1 MNATETTGKAR
12 TETRT
17 YKGVTTTSTEVRR
30 TRFYGTLDGH
40 WNVGHDR
47 RNDIGPCIVEVV
59 VWRHEESTG
68 RGPLDDSFSVEID
81 GTHQWGGF
89 ARHMTAGDRPAGLER
104 LSAVEP
110 ECPNCLGT
118 GCGDCGHYLGC
129 RCGERE
135 NCPPRMPS
143 ATCPR
148 CGRVTHHPKDI
159 ETGYCAAC
167 HDYTNPTQ
175 ALANMLRGK
184 VHEAMAAGA
193 TEDEAIAAVRALWL
207 EAVRGK

>member
-30 TRFYGTLDGH
+30 TRFYGTLDGN

-81 GTHQWGGF
+81 GMHQWGGF

-104 LSAVEP
+104 LSATEP

-143 ATCPR
+143 AT
-148 CGRVTHHPKDI
+148 
-159 ETGYCAAC
+159 
-167 HDYTNPTQ
+167 NPTQ

-184 VHEAMAAGA
+184 VREAMAAGA

>member
-1 MNATETTGKAR
+1 MNATETTGQAR

-47 RNDIGPCIVEVV
+47 RTDIGPAIVEVV

-81 GTHQWGGF
+81 GEHQWGGF
-89 ARHMTAGDRPAGLER
+89 ASHMAAGDRPEGLER
-104 LSAVEP
+104 LWAVPVEP
-110 ECPNCLGT
+110 EPHRHMHIRSAWSRCAV
-118 GCGDCGHYLGC
+118 
-129 RCGERE
+129 CGEQGVY
-135 NCPPRMPS
+135 NVDGRMPIAPTS
-143 ATCPR
+143 ERNA
-148 CGRVTHHPKDI
+148 
-159 ETGYCAAC
+159 
-167 HDYTNPTQ
+167 TQ
-175 ALANMLRGK
+175 ALADMLRGK
-184 VHEAMAAGA
+184 VREAMANGA